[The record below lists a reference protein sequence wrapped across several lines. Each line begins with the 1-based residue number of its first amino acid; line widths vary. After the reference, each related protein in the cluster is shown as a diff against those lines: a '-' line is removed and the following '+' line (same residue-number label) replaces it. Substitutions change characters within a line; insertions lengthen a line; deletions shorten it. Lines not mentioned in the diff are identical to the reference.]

1 MIHIVP
7 ILRDNYCFLL
17 EGADR
22 QCLII
27 DPGQVTPVE
36 SHLKLHGLTPVAIL
50 NTHHHADHIAGNA
63 ELKQKFSIPV
73 IGPKAEQGKIPAID
87 KGVAEGDWFEE
98 AGIRLSV
105 IETPGHTKGHI
116 AFYWKDKGALF
127 CGDTLFSMGCGRLLE
142 GTAEEMYSSLR
153 KIKTLPPETDIY
165 CGHEYTKANG
175 AFAMSVEPDNPDIQ
189 NRLKEATR
197 LQTNGRPTIPVSLAL
212 EMKTNPF
219 LRAENAAAFAELRRQ
234 KDNF

>member
-17 EGADR
+17 EGAER

-197 LQTNGRPTIPVSLAL
+197 LQTNGRPAIPVSLAL

>member
-17 EGADR
+17 EGAER

-73 IGPKAEQGKIPAID
+73 IGPKAEQGKIPAMD

>member
-1 MIHIVP
+1 LIHIVP

-17 EGADR
+17 EGAER

-197 LQTNGRPTIPVSLAL
+197 LQTNGRPAIPVSLAL

>member
-1 MIHIVP
+1 MIHIIP

-197 LQTNGRPTIPVSLAL
+197 LQTNGRPAIPVSLAL

>member
-17 EGADR
+17 EGAHR

-73 IGPKAEQGKIPAID
+73 IGPKAEQGKIPAMD

-189 NRLKEATR
+189 NRLKEAIR
-197 LQTNGRPTIPVSLAL
+197 LQTNGRPAIPVSLAL

>member
-197 LQTNGRPTIPVSLAL
+197 LQTNGRPAIPVSLAL

>member
-1 MIHIVP
+1 MIHIIP